1 MTDYFKCSRCGKIVD
16 EFQNVEFRFMI
27 GKTIYRKK
35 CKACA
40 IKELERMR
48 KRERLDFVLG
58 LLAITFAVIAVYF
71 FFGLMAR

>member
-1 MTDYFKCSRCGKIVD
+1 
-16 EFQNVEFRFMI
+16 MI